1 MAALGHLADM
11 PSRTL
16 RSMLNFELRY
26 DLSAVELKKNEAN
39 YLPHVAPSVMLFELA
54 GSRAPKLGL
63 AAGGLLPQ

>member
-1 MAALGHLADM
+1 
-11 PSRTL
+11 
-16 RSMLNFELRY
+16 MLNFELRY